1 MAESRFPIQSPS
13 KPEDSSLLTPQVKS
27 WDAVDAELHS
37 WSRHLRLLVEVN
49 SVVAGAA
56 DAEAVSGHILH
67 RLRETTHLASASI
80 YRLNPEER
88 LLQCV
93 AENGCLRLEANR
105 DLSLDGPGVV
115 PHAARTAEAIYV
127 PDVTRVSQPLHG
139 DSTIQSEY
147 AVPLLIGPTVLG
159 VLDIESDQ
167 LGGIRAVTRKLVDQ
181 VASQVA
187 IALERSN
194 LSRKLRVS
202 EERFRSIFEQGQIGV
217 GVLDLGGNIVATNP
231 ALALLVGYEPHELH
245 GRHYSQFIHPE
256 DRAVCLERGKQ
267 LIESYATPLT
277 VEQRLRHKSGEV
289 VWGMATVSLIRDHT
303 GKPLH
308 VLVLVHDSTQRK
320 KAEAEWTQL
329 QAQLSHFQK
338 MEAMG
343 TLTGGIVHDFN
354 NLLGVI
360 RGYVSLTRLRLRR
373 DDPMQEPIGM
383 IEQSAERAAELTR
396 QLLQFAR
403 RETHKVE
410 SLDLGEVVRRVLKI
424 VSQTF
429 DRRIHIETRL
439 AKDLSW
445 IEGDPGQLELA
456 ILNICIN
463 ARDAM
468 PEGGTLALET
478 SVVTLTR
485 EDLPPTASC
494 SPGEYVRLAIK
505 DTGMGMDSQV
515 LKRAFEPFF
524 TTKESGQGSGLGLAM
539 VHGIVKNHGGFVRAD
554 SSPGQGSE
562 FSVFL
567 PAAALREERPAE
579 TPRAIAE
586 HGAGTVLVVDDE
598 PFMRAFAEDALK
610 ELGYQVLSAED
621 GSRACEI
628 YATRSAEIDYVLLDM
643 IMPGLSWRE
652 TFRKLRSINP
662 QTRVILSSGYA
673 GGTEAREALEV
684 GAVAFLGKPY
694 PVEALANVL
703 KKSRAGSKDSPDPNA
718 SAP

>member
-1 MAESRFPIQSPS
+1 
-13 KPEDSSLLTPQVKS
+13 
-27 WDAVDAELHS
+27 
-37 WSRHLRLLVEVN
+37 
-49 SVVAGAA
+49 
-56 DAEAVSGHILH
+56 
-67 RLRETTHLASASI
+67 
-80 YRLNPEER
+80 
-88 LLQCV
+88 
-93 AENGCLRLEANR
+93 
-105 DLSLDGPGVV
+105 
-115 PHAARTAEAIYV
+115 
-127 PDVTRVSQPLHG
+127 
-139 DSTIQSEY
+139 
-147 AVPLLIGPTVLG
+147 
-159 VLDIESDQ
+159 
-167 LGGIRAVTRKLVDQ
+167 
-181 VASQVA
+181 
-187 IALERSN
+187 
-194 LSRKLRVS
+194 
-202 EERFRSIFEQGQIGV
+202 
-217 GVLDLGGNIVATNP
+217 
-231 ALALLVGYEPHELH
+231 
-245 GRHYSQFIHPE
+245 
-256 DRAVCLERGKQ
+256 
-267 LIESYATPLT
+267 
-277 VEQRLRHKSGEV
+277 
-289 VWGMATVSLIRDHT
+289 
-303 GKPLH
+303 
-308 VLVLVHDSTQRK
+308 
-320 KAEAEWTQL
+320 
-329 QAQLSHFQK
+329 
-338 MEAMG
+338 
-343 TLTGGIVHDFN
+343 
-354 NLLGVI
+354 
-360 RGYVSLTRLRLRR
+360 
-373 DDPMQEPIGM
+373 
-383 IEQSAERAAELTR
+383 
-396 QLLQFAR
+396 
-403 RETHKVE
+403 
-410 SLDLGEVVRRVLKI
+410 
-424 VSQTF
+424 
-429 DRRIHIETRL
+429 
-439 AKDLSW
+439 LSW

-485 EDLPPTASC
+485 KDLPPTASC

-524 TTKESGQGSGLGLAM
+524 TTKEAGQGSGLGLAM
-539 VHGIVKNHGGFVRAD
+539 VHGIVNNHGGFVRAD

-567 PAAALREERPAE
+567 PAATLREERPAE